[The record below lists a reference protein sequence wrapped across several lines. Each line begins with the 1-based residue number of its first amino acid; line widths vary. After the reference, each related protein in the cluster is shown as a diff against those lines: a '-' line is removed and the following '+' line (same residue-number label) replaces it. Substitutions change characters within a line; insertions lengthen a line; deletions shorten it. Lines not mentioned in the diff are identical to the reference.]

1 MEETAPG
8 TRDDLLTDS
17 GRNWSPDVLLEL
29 VKIWRRVFLAHPDW
43 SRVQRMQA
51 VYDTFKQTMDCS
63 QRSRKA
69 VDDKLYSMKQ
79 MYQFIAQVKDQFKQG
94 GPDKAPSPSWFELTK
109 EERRVVRTL
118 HRVRIPNISLE
129 VYNVFDS
136 VLSPIAVAARRAA
149 VENNGATAASSNT
162 AQGASATGDNRAV
175 TPVALAGT
183 TPNDDPQEITQE
195 ILDVKRNWSYDVT
208 LQLARVWNNVH
219 KENPA
224 LKGATLSL
232 NVYNAFMAAVGGSNR
247 SRKAVDDKM
256 HSMREMYRFMK
267 NYETK
272 RMTTG
277 DPKIPW
283 FDLTKPQRRAVRAA
297 NKIRV
302 PNLAPDVYN
311 EIDMLM
317 TRMNQVSP
325 SDTPIEPAVDPEGS
339 QHNSNLTT
347 STIMMNNNSGVSQL
361 RDTPN
366 YYSSQQIAGQS
377 TPKRQRT
384 MQEQPMGMIDSQT
397 AREFMEQMRLSLT
410 QDREERRQQH
420 VEQMSALQEEEPAR
434 SRLIG
439 ETDVLAAITSEFLDE
454 NASRKDT
461 SAATV
466 CLGRVFM
473 TTFRFQFVPD
483 EHEYDRVRRHLLDRS
498 EDEIESYFLIPLG
511 CIASIKK
518 KNSIVEIFTKD
529 LRQLSFRFDVVEITK
544 IFSVL
549 TTYVFPDKIE
559 FLFAFYH
566 RLSENMLEEEPLL
579 PCVLDWDVY
588 DDQTEWERQGVFENG
603 KWRVTS
609 CNENFRAI
617 DTYPERL
624 VVPVTVTDEVLLDA
638 MNFRS
643 LGRIPCLSWL
653 NGVNGATLCRS
664 SQPKIGMSKATSPA
678 DESLVAGIA
687 SSSLLQDQLQII
699 DCRPMSSALIAS
711 LAQIFIDPF
720 FRTWKG
726 FQVLIEK
733 EWLSFG
739 HPFHLRHSHGEK
751 ADTQESP
758 IFIQFLDC
766 VSQLVRIYP
775 SYFEFNEGLLLMLA
789 DALHSCRFGTFLFD
803 CKKHRQ
809 EANLENRTTSV
820 WTWVNGF
827 RPQLTEQTFVSKQV
841 LNPPLTGLLKR
852 ITLWDAMFMHWS
864 GQPLVQEPPIS
875 TNFFSDNSQR
885 TLTWQL
891 PQGTLNALNAA
902 LTLKYREAR
911 LIQELEERIAALEE
925 KVKGRRGSR
934 H

>member
-1 MEETAPG
+1 
-8 TRDDLLTDS
+8 
-17 GRNWSPDVLLEL
+17 
-29 VKIWRRVFLAHPDW
+29 
-43 SRVQRMQA
+43 
-51 VYDTFKQTMDCS
+51 
-63 QRSRKA
+63 
-69 VDDKLYSMKQ
+69 

-347 STIMMNNNSGVSQL
+347 STIMMNNNSGVSSATG
-361 RDTPN
+361 R
-366 YYSSQQIAGQS
+366 

-420 VEQMSALQEEEPAR
+420 NNRFAFHFATDTSERMLVGEEEEPAR

-653 NGVNGATLCRS
+653 NGANGATLCRS

-699 DCRPMSSALIAS
+699 DCRPMSSALANR
-711 LAQIFIDPF
+711 A
-720 FRTWKG
+720 KG
-726 FQVLIEK
+726 YGVESSVNYKNCTI
-733 EWLSFG
+733 SFMEI
-739 HPFHLRHSHGEK
+739 PNIHSMR
-751 ADTQESP
+751 ESSFA
-758 IFIQFLDC
+758 FIQATSSKLRYLYLWDKTCTLTKLPVIGLCLFY
-766 VSQLVRIYP
+766 R
-775 SYFEFNEGLLLMLA
+775 FNEGLLLMLA

-852 ITLWDAMFMHWS
+852 ITLWDAMFMRWS

>member
-1 MEETAPG
+1 M
-8 TRDDLLTDS
+8 
-17 GRNWSPDVLLEL
+17 L
-29 VKIWRRVFLAHPDW
+29 V
-43 SRVQRMQA
+43 
-51 VYDTFKQTMDCS
+51 
-63 QRSRKA
+63 
-69 VDDKLYSMKQ
+69 
-79 MYQFIAQVKDQFKQG
+79 G
-94 GPDKAPSPSWFELTK
+94 E
-109 EERRVVRTL
+109 
-118 HRVRIPNISLE
+118 
-129 VYNVFDS
+129 
-136 VLSPIAVAARRAA
+136 
-149 VENNGATAASSNT
+149 
-162 AQGASATGDNRAV
+162 
-175 TPVALAGT
+175 
-183 TPNDDPQEITQE
+183 
-195 ILDVKRNWSYDVT
+195 
-208 LQLARVWNNVH
+208 
-219 KENPA
+219 
-224 LKGATLSL
+224 
-232 NVYNAFMAAVGGSNR
+232 
-247 SRKAVDDKM
+247 
-256 HSMREMYRFMK
+256 
-267 NYETK
+267 
-272 RMTTG
+272 
-277 DPKIPW
+277 
-283 FDLTKPQRRAVRAA
+283 
-297 NKIRV
+297 
-302 PNLAPDVYN
+302 
-311 EIDMLM
+311 
-317 TRMNQVSP
+317 
-325 SDTPIEPAVDPEGS
+325 
-339 QHNSNLTT
+339 
-347 STIMMNNNSGVSQL
+347 
-361 RDTPN
+361 
-366 YYSSQQIAGQS
+366 
-377 TPKRQRT
+377 
-384 MQEQPMGMIDSQT
+384 
-397 AREFMEQMRLSLT
+397 
-410 QDREERRQQH
+410 
-420 VEQMSALQEEEPAR
+420 EEEPAR
-434 SRLIG
+434 CRLIG

-511 CIASIKK
+511 CIASVKK

-603 KWRVTS
+603 KWRVTR
-609 CNENFRAI
+609 CNESFCAI

-624 VVPVTVTDEVLLDA
+624 AVPATVTDEVLLDA

-643 LGRIPCLSWL
+643 LGRIPCLTWL
-653 NGVNGATLCRS
+653 NGANGAALCRS

-678 DESLVAGIA
+678 DESLVAAIA
-687 SSSLLQDQLQII
+687 ASSLLQDQLQII
-699 DCRPMSSALIAS
+699 DCRPMSSALANRAKGYGVESSVNYKNCTIGYMEIPNIHSMRESMKKLRNLCASPSCDNLRWLGSIEDTKWLVYVRQLLKSGLHIAQLLRSGESVLLHCSHGWDRTSQIAS

-739 HPFHLRHSHGEK
+739 HPFHIRHSHGEK

-809 EANLENRTTSV
+809 EANLGNRTTSV

-827 RPQLTEQTFVSKQV
+827 RPQLTEQTYAPKQV

-852 ITLWDAMFMHWS
+852 VVLWDAMFMRWS
-864 GQPLVQEPPIS
+864 GQQLVQEPPIS

-885 TLTWQL
+885 TPTWQL
-891 PQGTLNALNAA
+891 PQGTLNALNTA
-902 LTLKYREAR
+902 LTVKYREAQ
-911 LIQELEERIAALEE
+911 LIQELEERITALEE